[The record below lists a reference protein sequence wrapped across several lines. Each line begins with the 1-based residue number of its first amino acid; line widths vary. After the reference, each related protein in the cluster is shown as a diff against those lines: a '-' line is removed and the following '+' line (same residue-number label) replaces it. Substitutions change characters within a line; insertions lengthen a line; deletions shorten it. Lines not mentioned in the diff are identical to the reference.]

1 MTKLEQSSD
10 NTLLSVVAAL
20 DGGCYY
26 ISWPSLGAETHRCST
41 SHHQPAPSPAPSP
54 ALPPLVS
61 PLWLARGF
69 SPGNKKNKII
79 EIDILMI
86 DRYIKK

>member
-1 MTKLEQSSD
+1 MTKLEKSSD
-10 NTLLSVVAAL
+10 NMWLSVVAAL

-41 SHHQPAPSPAPSP
+41 TSHQQPAPSPAPSP

-69 SPGNKKNKII
+69 SPGNKRI
-79 EIDILMI
+79 EIDILMVDI
-86 DRYIKK
+86 LDIQNK